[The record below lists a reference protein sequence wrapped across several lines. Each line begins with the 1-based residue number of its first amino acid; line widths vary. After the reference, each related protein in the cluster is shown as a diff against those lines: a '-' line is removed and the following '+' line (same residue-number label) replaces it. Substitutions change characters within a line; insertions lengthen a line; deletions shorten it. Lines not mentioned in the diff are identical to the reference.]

1 MTQASRKGELCFSYS
16 HAPPRSLNYGVMIFS
31 VQAILGYPPT
41 VLVLYY
47 LPSVSLVQHQVRAMR
62 HHLTTLPP
70 SCLAM
75 HGWWDCTHDQTQLWR
90 L

>member
-1 MTQASRKGELCFSYS
+1 MENCVWLLPRPA
-16 HAPPRSLNYGVMIFS
+16 RSLDYSVTIFS

>member
-1 MTQASRKGELCFSYS
+1 MTRASHEGELCLVT
-16 HAPPRSLNYGVMIFS
+16 ATPARSLNYSVTIFS

-62 HHLTTLPP
+62 HPSLPSRHP
-70 SCLAM
+70 A
-75 HGWWDCTHDQTQLWR
+75 
-90 L
+90 